1 MSCNCDNSDLYKSTA
16 SVEIDSGNT
25 FNLIIPTNALT
36 PTNTDKI
43 SILITKITSV
53 SPTLPVYITLNGSNY
68 QVLDKYGN
76 IIYGAELR
84 TRICLRGYY
93 GTNGNAT
100 TPQHFQLVNFPYG
113 R

>member
-1 MSCNCDNSDLYKSTA
+1 MSCTCDSSNLYKSTA
-16 SVEIDSGNT
+16 TVTIDSGNT
-25 FNLIIPTNALT
+25 FNLITPTNALS
-36 PTNTDKI
+36 PSNTDKV
-43 SILITKITSV
+43 SVLITKITSV

-76 IIYGAELR
+76 VIYGAELR

-93 GTNGNAT
+93 GTNGNAAT
-100 TPQHFQLVNFPYG
+100 SQHLQLVNFPFG